1 MKIQTLNKE
10 TIDRIKKLGLIQDPF
25 GMFTRVHIPGHYVL
39 GALERAGNEALLLGY
54 LIFVKSG
61 QQMMVEWI
69 WVEPTVRNRG
79 VGDALMKAAFRIAGG
94 FDIPVMGAYLPY
106 MYGRSAICPGEA
118 SFAGRY
124 FGLGETEIP
133 GQWVLSVRNLQLVS
147 KRVKKL
153 YEEVREKKKNV
164 VITPLRE
171 VGAKTNLLLESLEQ
185 ASFMEMNYALGDKR
199 EYLEDTISMVC
210 SDETGK
216 GKGAVL
222 WQKTGKGLYLA
233 AIGAEEEGLLFKLFL
248 ASILQII
255 KDYAANTLVRMELW
269 TFPYAPFLRTLL
281 GWNGGAVVMTGAV
294 PGVLQKGPSPAIPDI
309 GALLQNA
316 SDAVITHYLNR
327 AGKAASDAF
336 SEEAMEALAAGAD
349 LSEEAAEEESGTTE
363 LTIKEVAKLPLVKD
377 DKDIEGFVA
386 GKLDEVTLPVLRE
399 WIDTLVLQN
408 IADAP
413 PWLRIIPLE
422 YYDGDT
428 SMFYVDKKT
437 GDFGLCL
444 THYEPE
450 SDSLVYVALDGSEK
464 EDGCEAFRCLLA
476 ESLKRAITEYDDS
489 VTVVIPDQKV
499 HFVLDFS
506 SDKK

>member
-1 MKIQTLNKE
+1 MT
-10 TIDRIKKLGLIQDPF
+10 
-25 GMFTRVHIPGHYVL
+25 Y
-39 GALERAGNEALLLGY
+39 
-54 LIFVKSG
+54 
-61 QQMMVEWI
+61 
-69 WVEPTVRNRG
+69 
-79 VGDALMKAAFRIAGG
+79 
-94 FDIPVMGAYLPY
+94 
-106 MYGRSAICPGEA
+106 AI
-118 SFAGRY
+118 
-124 FGLGETEIP
+124 
-133 GQWVLSVRNLQLVS
+133 
-147 KRVKKL
+147 
-153 YEEVREKKKNV
+153 
-164 VITPLRE
+164 
-171 VGAKTNLLLESLEQ
+171 
-185 ASFMEMNYALGDKR
+185 GDKR

-294 PGVLQKGPSPAIPDI
+294 PGVLEKGPSPAIPDI

-316 SDAVITHYLNR
+316 EDAMITHYLTR
-327 AGKAASDAF
+327 AGKAAS
-336 SEEAMEALAAGAD
+336 EAAG
-349 LSEEAAEEESGTTE
+349 EESGTTE